1 MWSEKLQAHV
11 FFMPFTH
18 YIWKYQQQKTHIMAL
33 DNLISLSFS
42 KSDLDTIDKAIQD
55 IQTVLVGKT
64 INLTPDQRQQY
75 GRIAEQNKLFVNK
88 AKSYMEQYAQHVPGF
103 LDKAEFDR
111 DYIAREQIEQRL
123 QLLASLTEQLSDTK
137 VLLDHDNY
145 HNAIS
150 FYRNIRF
157 LSEENVPGTNVVYE
171 DMKQFFITA
180 QQPQTPPPP
189 VTNNDTP

>member
-1 MWSEKLQAHV
+1 
-11 FFMPFTH
+11 
-18 YIWKYQQQKTHIMAL
+18 MAL

-42 KSDLDTIDKAIQD
+42 SEELAAIDQALQAIQ
-55 IQTVLVGKT
+55 TALSGKT
-64 INLTPDQRQQY
+64 INLTPEQRQQY

-88 AKSYMEQYAQHVPGF
+88 AKNYMEQYAQHVPGF

-123 QLLASLTEQLSDTK
+123 QRLDSLHEQLSDTK

-157 LSEENVPGTNVVYE
+157 LSEENVPGTNVIYE
-171 DMKQFFITA
+171 DLKQFFVTS
-180 QQPQTPPPP
+180 PQTPVTPPPP
-189 VTNNDTP
+189 ANNTDSQPG

>member
-1 MWSEKLQAHV
+1 
-11 FFMPFTH
+11 
-18 YIWKYQQQKTHIMAL
+18 MAL

-42 KSDLDTIDKAIQD
+42 NSELETIDNAIQS
-55 IQTVLVGKT
+55 IQTVLAGKT

-88 AKSYMEQYAQHVPGF
+88 VKSYMEQYPQYIPGF

-111 DYIAREQIEQRL
+111 DYTAREQLEQRL
-123 QLLASLTEQLSDTK
+123 QRLDSLTEQLSDTK

-150 FYRNIRF
+150 FYRNLRF
-157 LSEENVPGTNVVYE
+157 LSEENVPGTNVIYE
-171 DMKQFFITA
+171 DMKQFFVTSQVSRPI
-180 QQPQTPPPP
+180 PPPP
-189 VTNNDTP
+189 VSDENQ

>member
-1 MWSEKLQAHV
+1 
-11 FFMPFTH
+11 
-18 YIWKYQQQKTHIMAL
+18 MAL

-42 KSDLDTIDKAIQD
+42 KSDLETIDKALQG
-55 IQTVLVGKT
+55 IQTVLTGKT

-88 AKSYMEQYAQHVPGF
+88 AKSYMEQYANLVPSF
-103 LDKAEFDR
+103 IDKAEFDR

-123 QLLASLTEQLSDTK
+123 QLFDSLNEQFSDTK

-150 FYRNIRF
+150 FYRNVRF
-157 LSEENVPGTNVVYE
+157 LSEENVPGTNVIYE
-171 DMKQFFITA
+171 DMKQFFVTSS
-180 QQPQTPPPP
+180 PSTPPEATQRPA
-189 VTNNDTP
+189 NNSGSQPE